1 MNTSERPFRV
11 CHLGC
16 QAHKGTE
23 PSEHQSIFQ
32 QGWQNE
38 QGAEHSPQQG
48 SFLPPIPFSQD
59 SDSSRQVLHPQKRAL
74 HWSAAPSA
82 AWGHQ
87 HHRDPPGSTSP
98 DWLFAGKGLPKL
110 HLLPDGDSALLICPA
125 QGTGSADGSTKPSVI
140 PISPWPF
147 SGGFLH

>member
-48 SFLPPIPFSQD
+48 SFLPPIPSPRTLTAPGRFSIPRKGLCTGLQLPLQRGAISITEIPLD
-59 SDSSRQVLHPQKRAL
+59 PHLQIGFLLAKGSQNSICCQMVTLHSSSAL
-74 HWSAAPSA
+74 H
-82 AWGHQ
+82 
-87 HHRDPPGSTSP
+87 R
-98 DWLFAGKGLPKL
+98 
-110 HLLPDGDSALLICPA
+110 A
-125 QGTGSADGSTKPSVI
+125 QGVLMDPQN
-140 PISPWPF
+140 P
-147 SGGFLH
+147 L

>member
-38 QGAEHSPQQG
+38 QGAVHSPQQG

-59 SDSSRQVLHPQKRAL
+59 SDSSRQVLHPQKRLCTGLQLPLQRGAISITEIPLDPHLQIGFLLAKGSQNSICCQMVTLHSSSAL
-74 HWSAAPSA
+74 H
-82 AWGHQ
+82 
-87 HHRDPPGSTSP
+87 R
-98 DWLFAGKGLPKL
+98 
-110 HLLPDGDSALLICPA
+110 A
-125 QGTGSADGSTKPSVI
+125 QGVLIDPQN
-140 PISPWPF
+140 P
-147 SGGFLH
+147 L